1 MKQAW
6 SVVGVSVIVLAAI
19 VGCQMGPVGGC
30 PNGQC
35 HLKQGRLEQRD
46 DPYRVNV
53 APPTADSSYA
63 VPTPSPTGSGTR

>member
-1 MKQAW
+1 MKQIWNA
-6 SVVGVSVIVLAAI
+6 VGVGGIVLAAI
-19 VGCQMGPVGGC
+19 VGCQTGPVGGC

-35 HLKQGRLEQRD
+35 HLKQGQLTQRA

-53 APPTADSSYA
+53 APPAAEPSYA